1 MMRIVALLVIT
12 LAACS
17 SQPAAQ
23 TPEPAPIAPAE
34 PSAGEPYVDAMGVQ
48 RAKMDPS
55 AVEVVRCKTTVD
67 DYGYHGAK
75 ARFRATNTTTLQG
88 VVSLTVQY
96 QNGAGDAVAE
106 GVPGVANIKPG
117 QAVVL
122 DDSVGV
128 EKGDFPGD
136 RVRCVVVDAEVYVP
150 VQ

>member
-1 MMRIVALLVIT
+1 MRRIIVALLVIT

-17 SQPAAQ
+17 SQPPAQ
-23 TPEPAPIAPAE
+23 APEPSSAPAE
-34 PSAGEPYVDAMGVQ
+34 PSAGEPYTDPGGVQ
-48 RAKMDPS
+48 RADLDPA
-55 AVEVVRCKTTVD
+55 AVEVIRCKTTVD
-67 DYGYHGAK
+67 DYGYHGVE
-75 ARFRATNTTTLQG
+75 ARFRARNMTQLRG

-96 QNGAGDAVAE
+96 QNRAGDAVAE

-128 EKGDFPGD
+128 EKGDLAGG
-136 RVRCVVVDAEVYVP
+136 VRCVVVAAEVYVP